1 MTPNFRRLHF
11 SRLPVMVALGLFVA
25 LGWDGAASAQATNS
39 TKCAGSLNATQIV
52 DCLKA
57 SPPVTR
63 GLRVSNAPPAP
74 PAASAGANLKVEFG
88 FNSAALTGPATK
100 ALDNLGHA
108 LTDPSL
114 KDASFQIAGH
124 TDAVGSDEAN
134 LALSERRAAAVKDYL
149 VAKYGIDQNRLKTV
163 GYGKTQLLDPANPTS
178 GVNRR
183 VQVTI
188 AGE

>member
-1 MTPNFRRLHF
+1 MAPSFRRM
-11 SRLPVMVALGLFVA
+11 PVLLALGLCMAFVS
-25 LGWDGAASAQATNS
+25 DGAAWAQANS
-39 TKCAGSLNATQIV
+39 GKCAGSLNATQIV

-63 GLRVSNAPPAP
+63 GIRVSNAPAAP

-88 FNSAALTGPATK
+88 FNSASLTGAAVA

-124 TDAVGSDEAN
+124 TDGVGTDEKN
-134 LALSERRAAAVKDYL
+134 LALSTRRAEAVKSYI
-149 VAKYGIDQNRLKTV
+149 VSKYGIDQSRLKTV

-188 AGE
+188 DAD

>member
-1 MTPNFRRLHF
+1 M
-11 SRLPVMVALGLFVA
+11 ALGI
-25 LGWDGAASAQATNS
+25 DGSAWAQAGSSKCSGQLNS
-39 TKCAGSLNATQIV
+39 AQIV

-63 GLRVSNAPPAP
+63 GLRVSNAPAAP

-88 FNSAALTGPATK
+88 FNSASLTPQATA
-100 ALDNLGHA
+100 ALDNLGRA
-108 LTDPSL
+108 LADPSL

-124 TDAVGSDEAN
+124 TDAVGSDDAN
-134 LALSERRAAAVKDYL
+134 MVLSQKRAAAVKNYI
-149 VAKYGIDQNRLKTV
+149 VAKYGIDQTRLKTV
-163 GYGKTQLLDPANPTS
+163 GYGKTQLLDPDNPAS

-188 AGE
+188 DGE

>member
-1 MTPNFRRLHF
+1 MSALW
-11 SRLPVMVALGLFVA
+11 ALGLIMAF
-25 LGWDGAASAQATNS
+25 GSDGAWAQAD
-39 TKCAGSLNATQIV
+39 TKCSGQLNATQIV

-63 GLRVSNAPPAP
+63 GLRVSNAPAAP

-88 FNSAALTGPATK
+88 FNSASLTPQATS

-108 LTDPSL
+108 LADPSL

-124 TDAVGSDEAN
+124 TDAVGTDEAN
-134 LALSERRAAAVKDYL
+134 LALSQKRAAAVKSYI
-149 VAKYGIDQNRLKTV
+149 VAKYGIDQARLKTV
-163 GYGKTQLLDPANPTS
+163 GYGKTQLLDPDNPTS

-188 AGE
+188 DGAAQ